1 MMPIKKF
8 LFAIVKVTILSYQQD
23 ININIRKQLIEFA
36 SMEKTESSADQF
48 TNDDSSSDKHLKNS

>member
-23 ININIRKQLIEFA
+23 INIRKQLIEFA